1 MFVMKVKKNVF
12 WTAIAL
18 LLSVNAFEQDITQ
31 VVRGKLVDAETQ
43 VALPFATIVVLT
55 IDPPIGATS
64 DADGIFRIEKVQ
76 VGRHNIQVSYVGYE
90 TKVIPE
96 LLISSGKE
104 VVLNIGL
111 KEKIS
116 QMEEVVIK
124 AYTKKDK
131 PLNSMSILSARTFS
145 VEEAQRYAGGFDDP
159 ARLASSFAGVAT
171 GYLEDNGIIVRG
183 NAPKG
188 LLWRLEGVE
197 IPNPNHFAGMTT
209 LGGGGISALSSLML
223 ANSDFFTG
231 AFPAEYGNAMSGV
244 FDIKLRTG
252 NNEKHEH
259 AVQLGAMGLD
269 ISSEGPFSK
278 NGRAS
283 YLFNY
288 RYSTFGIIKHVL
300 PEDANVPIYQ
310 DLCFKIN
317 VPTKKAGIFA
327 LWALGADDKI
337 KQEADNDSS
346 SWRYSEDQEFF
357 DATQRMGAV
366 GFNHR
371 YIFGNK
377 TYLYSSIALTGD
389 YTQFD
394 EGFIDFDLSNYAT
407 EQIDNLNYKYTVT
420 SVLNH
425 KFNAKHTNRTGI
437 VINSL
442 HYNNELKFAPLPG
455 SSLITAVDETG
466 SSKLFNLFSQSKF
479 SLTTKLLFNIGI
491 HNQYFNLN
499 DEFLIEPRIG
509 ITYNLSKTQSLSL
522 AYGKHSRLDPQS
534 IYFAR
539 VMDGNNVTQP
549 NKQLKLTKAHHFVL
563 AYDLSLN
570 PNLRLKLEPYVQ
582 LLYDVPVIP
591 DSSYSTINIEAE
603 WFFTDKLNNSGTGT
617 NIGVDLTLER
627 FLNNGFYY
635 LFTASLFESKYV
647 GGDNIERNTRFN
659 TNFVINLLFGKE
671 WALGASKNK
680 ILGING
686 RLNILGGHRIAP
698 LDRDLSNQQGE
709 VIFDYSR
716 QFENQKPN
724 LYYLNASLNYRIN
737 KKNHASIW
745 SLQVINLLGIEE
757 HYGYVYSYKENR
769 IVEDDAVVVVPS
781 LSYKI
786 EF

>member
-716 QFENQKPN
+716 QFEDQKPN

>member
-671 WALGASKNK
+671 WALGDSKNK
-680 ILGING
+680 ILGVNG
-686 RLNILGGHRIAP
+686 RLNILGGHRTAP
-698 LDRDLSNQQGE
+698 LDRDLSNQQGK
-709 VIFDYSR
+709 VIFDYSK
-716 QFENQKPN
+716 QFEDQKPN
-724 LYYLNASLNYRIN
+724 LYYLNASVNYRIN
-737 KKNHASIW
+737 KKKHTSIW
-745 SLQVINLLGIEE
+745 SLQVINLLGVKE